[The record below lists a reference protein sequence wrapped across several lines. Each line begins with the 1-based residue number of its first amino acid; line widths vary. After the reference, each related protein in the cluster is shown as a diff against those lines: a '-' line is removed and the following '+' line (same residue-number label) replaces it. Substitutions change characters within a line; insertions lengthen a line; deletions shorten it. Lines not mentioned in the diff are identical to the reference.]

1 MSPAVARVRSWHRV
15 GRADARD
22 PMAAMATMATPARIL
37 AAACPSSSSR
47 FRTSAAVASRL
58 GSRART
64 RRSSRARAASLDDPA
79 RDLDAAH
86 LEALVRETRAS
97 GEGAR
102 LHVVA
107 FSGGVDSSLA
117 AYLVHRAFGNGN
129 GHGDRCVPDGIARAR
144 RGCVAAIG
152 VSPALPAAQLAVARD
167 VAAAIG
173 VELWEVPTDEGD
185 VPGYVANEG
194 ESCLHCKNTLYSTI
208 RAVADAAARAVGD
221 GDGDGD
227 ARVPGDVPGVVSDVA
242 LYNGTNA
249 DDLTDP
255 TRLGLLSATRY
266 RVNSPLCALSKTR
279 VRELARAA
287 GLPNWNLAAA
297 PCLRSRLAAG
307 VPATPG
313 TLGDVENAESDVR
326 DILRLGPEENMRVRV
341 LGMGT
346 TGTTGTTGM
355 TGTVP
360 GPGDDSARATARL
373 ELDPGR
379 VAEVAGDASLRNA
392 LEGALRA
399 RGFVATEVR
408 AFESGSVAKRT

>member
-1 MSPAVARVRSWHRV
+1 
-15 GRADARD
+15 
-22 PMAAMATMATPARIL
+22 MAAMATMATPARIL

-47 FRTSAAVASRL
+47 TRTSAAVASRL

-64 RRSSRARAASLDDPA
+64 RRSSRARAASSDDPA

-107 FSGGVDSSLA
+107 FSGGVDSSLS

-129 GHGDRCVPDGIARAR
+129 GDGDGDGDRCVPGDGIARAR

-185 VPGYVANEG
+185 VPEYVANEG
-194 ESCLHCKNTLYSTI
+194 ESCLHCKNTLYSTL

-227 ARVPGDVPGVVSDVA
+227 ARVPGDVPGDVSDVA

-313 TLGDVENAESDVR
+313 TLGDVELAESDVR

-346 TGTTGTTGM
+346 GTTGISGTTGTPRMLGMTGMPGTPGM

-360 GPGDDSARATARL
+360 APGDDDARATARL

>member
-1 MSPAVARVRSWHRV
+1 MAPHASP
-15 GRADARD
+15 
-22 PMAAMATMATPARIL
+22 TRIL
-37 AAACPSSSSR
+37 AAARPSAVR
-47 FRTSAAVASRL
+47 RTRTGDAVASRP

-64 RRSSRARAASLDDPA
+64 RRSSRPRAASSDNLARELDA
-79 RDLDAAH
+79 AAH
-86 LEALVRETRAS
+86 LEALVRETTRAS

-117 AYLVHRAFGNGN
+117 AYLVHRAFGDGDGDGNGN
-129 GHGDRCVPDGIARAR
+129 GDRGVSGDGIARAR
-144 RGCVAAIG
+144 RGCVAVIG
-152 VSPALPAAQLAVARD
+152 VSPALPAAQLDVARD

-173 VELWEVPTDEGD
+173 VELLEVPTDEGD
-185 VPGYVANEG
+185 VPEYVANEG
-194 ESCLHCKNTLYSTI
+194 ESCLHCKNTLYSTL
-208 RAVADAAARAVGD
+208 RAVADAAARAV
-221 GDGDGD
+221 GD

-249 DDLTDP
+249 DDLTDS

-266 RVNSPLCALSKTR
+266 RVKSPLCALSKTR
-279 VRELARAA
+279 VREVARAA

-313 TLGDVENAESDVR
+313 TLGDVELAECDVR
-326 DILRLGPEENMRVRV
+326 AILNLSPEENMRVRV

-346 TGTTGTTGM
+346 VTTGM
-355 TGTVP
+355 SDTTEISGMRGMQEMQGRTGTVP
-360 GPGDDSARATARL
+360 VHGDETARATTRL

-379 VAEVAGDASLRNA
+379 VAEIAGDASLRDA
-392 LEGALRA
+392 LKGALRA
-399 RGFVATEVR
+399 RGFVVTEVR
-408 AFESGSVAKRT
+408 SFESGSVAKRT

>member
-1 MSPAVARVRSWHRV
+1 MRSLPGPARARER
-15 GRADARD
+15 DAR
-22 PMAAMATMATPARIL
+22 
-37 AAACPSSSSR
+37 
-47 FRTSAAVASRL
+47 
-58 GSRART
+58 
-64 RRSSRARAASLDDPA
+64 RARARRVRTTSRANSTRRLT
-79 RDLDAAH
+79 

-117 AYLVHRAFGNGN
+117 AYLVHRAFGDGDGDGNGN
-129 GHGDRCVPDGIARAR
+129 GDRGVSGDGIARAR

-152 VSPALPAAQLAVARD
+152 VSPALPAAQLDVARD

-185 VPGYVANEG
+185 VPEYVANEG
-194 ESCLHCKNTLYSTI
+194 ESCLHCKNTLYSTL
-208 RAVADAAARAVGD
+208 RAVADAAARAI
-221 GDGDGD
+221 GD

-249 DDLTDP
+249 DDLTDS

-279 VRELARAA
+279 VREVARAA

-313 TLGDVENAESDVR
+313 TLGDVELAECDVR
-326 DILRLGPEENMRVRV
+326 AILNLGPEENMRVRV

-346 TGTTGTTGM
+346 VTTGM
-355 TGTVP
+355 SDTTEISGMRGMQETQGRTGTVP
-360 GPGDDSARATARL
+360 VHGDETAARRHDWNWTRVGWPRSPGTRR
-373 ELDPGR
+373 
-379 VAEVAGDASLRNA
+379 
-392 LEGALRA
+392 
-399 RGFVATEVR
+399 
-408 AFESGSVAKRT
+408 SGTR